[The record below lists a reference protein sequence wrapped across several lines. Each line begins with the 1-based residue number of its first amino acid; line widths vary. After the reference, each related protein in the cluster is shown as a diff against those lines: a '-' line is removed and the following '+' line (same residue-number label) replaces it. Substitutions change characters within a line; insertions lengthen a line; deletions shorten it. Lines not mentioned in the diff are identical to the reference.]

1 MEKTKTKIQIK
12 KILLSRNILN
22 DLFAEKMSIKNSF
35 LFKQNINIV
44 NQQLSSVD
52 ELKKELDFEKDED
65 KKKFLEFI
73 ENSIEI
79 EIYRIKVQDLM
90 EDNVKMS
97 AEGIT
102 YLEGWFL
109 EIWFFYVFKKIKK
122 YYKISYNK

>member
-109 EIWFFYVFKKIKK
+109 EI
-122 YYKISYNK
+122 